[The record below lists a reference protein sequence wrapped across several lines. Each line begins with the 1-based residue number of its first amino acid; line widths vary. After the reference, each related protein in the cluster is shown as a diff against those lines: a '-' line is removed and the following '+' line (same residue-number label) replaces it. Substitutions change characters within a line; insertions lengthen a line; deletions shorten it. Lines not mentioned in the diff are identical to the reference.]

1 MSRPIIAAVPLALGI
16 VLASTQFAH
25 SQVAMGGFVAARDR
39 VFNSPSVSPY
49 LSLLSQDDSYGV
61 PNYFTRVKPRL
72 EAEQRSQRQQMQLN
86 RVQSQV
92 SRTRRELNR
101 SQSSEGMFP
110 TGHPTR
116 FGNYSHYYLF
126 LQPR

>member
-1 MSRPIIAAVPLALGI
+1 MSRPIMAVVPLALGI
-16 VLASTQFAH
+16 ILVSAQFAPAQI
-25 SQVAMGGFVAARDR
+25 SMGNFTTARDR
-39 VFNSPSVSPY
+39 VFNNPSVSPY
-49 LSLLSQDDSYGV
+49 LQLLSQDDSYGV

-72 EAEQRSQRQQMQLN
+72 EADQRSQRQQMQLN
-86 RVQSQV
+86 RVQAQA

-101 SQSSEGMFP
+101 SQSSAGIYP

-126 LQPR
+126 QPR